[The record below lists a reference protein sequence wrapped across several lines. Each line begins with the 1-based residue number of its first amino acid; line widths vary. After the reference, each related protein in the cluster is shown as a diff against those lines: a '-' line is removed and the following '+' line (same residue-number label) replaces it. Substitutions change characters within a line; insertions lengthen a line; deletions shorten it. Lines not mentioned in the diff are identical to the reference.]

1 MEQSD
6 QSLEARIADK
16 FSLGSDEPAEQAEQS
31 LPDPAEQPDEGSTEE
46 VQETPYVDVEL
57 EGKPY
62 KVPPELKDAFMARKQ
77 HTQEMQQLARN
88 REALELAQQQIKAF
102 AEHQQFE
109 KSLSGELKS
118 VDALKFKIAEKKDS
132 NWAQMDAASI
142 MKASLEIQKLE
153 QELQD
158 KTQALDGKRSE
169 FRTVQQ
175 QRMQNYLEQARST
188 LSKSIPNWGE
198 AESEKVTKYALARG
212 FTNQEVGS
220 IVDPRTVEALW
231 KAMRYDEISGQKGDV
246 LSKAQKAPPVVKPGA
261 VKTMPQAVKDQF
273 AFKKQLAQAKK
284 EGSTPG
290 ATAKVIQQRL
300 EQKLRRFS

>member
-6 QSLEARIADK
+6 AALEARIADK
-16 FSLGSDEPAEQAEQS
+16 FSLGNEPAEPAEQS

-46 VQETPYVDVEL
+46 VQETPYVDVEY

-62 KVPPELKDAFMARKQ
+62 KVPPELKEGFMARAKF
-77 HTQEMQQLARN
+77 TQEMQQLARN
-88 REALELAQQQIKAF
+88 REALELAQQHIKSF

-118 VDALKFKIAEKKDS
+118 VEALRFKIAEKKDS

-142 MKASLEIQKLE
+142 MKASMEIQKLE
-153 QELQD
+153 QELD
-158 KTQALDGKRSE
+158 EKSKALDGKRSE

-175 QRMQNYLEQARST
+175 QRMQSYLEQARNT

-198 AESEKVTKYALARG
+198 AESDKVTKYALARG
-212 FTNQEVGS
+212 YTNQEVGS

-231 KAMRYDEISGQKGDV
+231 KAMRYDEIAGQKGDV

-261 VKTMPQAVKDQF
+261 VKAMPQDVKDKF
-273 AFKKQLAQAKK
+273 AFKKQLDKAKSSK
-284 EGSTPG
+284 ASDAAIANGVL
-290 ATAKVIQQRL
+290 KRRL